1 MKEFPKYKLYTSM
14 FDILMWTYVY
24 IHRLT
29 SWKIILYDRVVWTQA
44 GDPLLCMTRAELN
57 LKASQRYPSPKII
70 KYDRVEC
77 THVLMNWY
85 TKKSGSPA
93 WPHVTQV
100 LMHWCTYI
108 CFF

>member
-29 SWKIILYDRVVWTQA
+29 SLKIILYDRVVWTQA

-70 KYDRVEC
+70 
-77 THVLMNWY
+77 L
-85 TKKSGSPA
+85 
-93 WPHVTQV
+93 
-100 LMHWCTYI
+100 
-108 CFF
+108 